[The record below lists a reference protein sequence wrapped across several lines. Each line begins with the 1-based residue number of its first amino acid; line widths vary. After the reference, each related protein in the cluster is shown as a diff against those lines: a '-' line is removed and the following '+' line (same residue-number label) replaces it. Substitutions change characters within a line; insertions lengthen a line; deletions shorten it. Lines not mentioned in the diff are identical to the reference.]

1 MSIMLLNTEK
11 KGAPSLHLQELRSFV
26 AAAKLKSISKAA
38 DHLGIGQPTVST
50 HIKRL
55 EEKMGTVLFDRIRRP
70 IQLTPSGGA
79 LAGLAT
85 PLVDGIDAL
94 ATMASAVERNAPV
107 TIASTHDIVSHALLR
122 AVRVFLRR
130 HPHARLR
137 IRSGLIGE
145 VLDMVAG
152 GLADLGLTPAPERYW
167 DFDFVPIFTS
177 ERVLIA
183 PLGHPLLETPLTS
196 LDQIARWPLILRR
209 RETHTSKMLEEE
221 FQRRGLSYEIVVEL
235 DSMDMVKRY
244 VAVGMGVSVGPRLAI
259 EPEDESTLGIVS
271 LANLLPV
278 EPAGIVTLR
287 GKTLSTPAM
296 SFIEEMKNSLS
307 LMPSGR

>member
-1 MSIMLLNTEK
+1 MLLNTEK
-11 KGAPSLHLQELRSFV
+11 RGAPSLHLQELRSFV
-26 AAAKLKSISKAA
+26 AEAKLKSISKAP
-38 DHLGIGQPTVST
+38 DQLGIGQPTVST

-122 AVRVFLRR
+122 TVRVFLRR
-130 HPHARLR
+130 HPHARIR

-152 GLADLGLTPAPERYW
+152 GLADLGLTPAPERYS

>member
-1 MSIMLLNTEK
+1 MLLNTEK